1 MSCATAPEKAAEPAL
16 RAALLLTVCQ
26 TPFFSPGTA
35 PKAMKFRN
43 CLAVGGTKIPV
54 DSLPVGMLPLEPAGL
69 LVVAEMGAPRWS

>member
-1 MSCATAPEKAAEPAL
+1 
-16 RAALLLTVCQ
+16 
-26 TPFFSPGTA
+26 
-35 PKAMKFRN
+35 MKFRN